1 MGEQSTPQWGQ
12 QLCAAFVRPLVA
24 DCCNSPNWKKGALQ
38 KNVLFS
44 ISYYIDVG

>member
-1 MGEQSTPQWGQ
+1 MKSRALLSGGQ
-12 QLCAAFVRPLVA
+12 RHFCAPWWLTVVIAQTEKRCSA
-24 DCCNSPNWKKGALQ
+24 KKK